1 MNEDRN
7 KLMRFAIIAMFI
19 VLIIFLVITFI
30 SNAINSY
37 KEGKKTA
44 VESTEN
50 IEEYIIKEDIITETE
65 TKESNLVKDHKTFY
79 TLQNAFNN
87 YIAALMEGKY
97 DKTYSITTQDIRS
110 KYDKDTYVEKIKVY
124 TQENFSSTD
133 ENIYDNVDNLKYLY
147 LVKDNVYIGEIEN
160 VNGDLLKIGIVINST
175 EKTYKVFYVEI

>member
-7 KLMRFAIIAMFI
+7 KLIKIAIIAMFI
-19 VLIIFLVITFI
+19 ALIIFLVITFI
-30 SNAINSY
+30 SNAVNSY
-37 KEGKKTA
+37 KESKKTA

-97 DKTYSITTQDIRS
+97 EKTYSITTQDIKS
-110 KYDKDTYVEKIKVY
+110 KYDKDTYVEKIKAY
-124 TQENFSSTD
+124 TQENFLSTD